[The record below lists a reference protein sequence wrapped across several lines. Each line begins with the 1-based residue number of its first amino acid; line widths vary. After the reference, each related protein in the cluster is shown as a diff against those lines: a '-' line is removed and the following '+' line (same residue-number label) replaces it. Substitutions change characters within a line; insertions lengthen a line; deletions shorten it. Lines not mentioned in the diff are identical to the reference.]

1 MPDNTDIFQDP
12 TYIVL
17 NVPSPVADELRRI
30 RSFFDPPR
38 ANMAVEICLCGSN
51 GRGTIA
57 PGQDPEVV
65 FAELDAIAAKMKAFS
80 AKFGHVERFP
90 DTGIFYYT
98 LENARPFEILHFTI
112 IKSYI
117 KFNPTPFPYEPH
129 CTLKLGEY
137 TEYTEEQM
145 LERLQPPNED
155 FVIDTMSVYS
165 INQDQQ
171 IPRLLHRVNFGIKK
185 GIEL

>member
-1 MPDNTDIFQDP
+1 MSDNTDIFQDP

-17 NVPSPVADELRRI
+17 NVPSPTADEVRGI

-38 ANMAVEICLCGSN
+38 ANMAVEISLCGSN
-51 GRGTIA
+51 GRGTISS
-57 PGQDPEVV
+57 GQNHDIV
-65 FAELDAIAAKMKAFS
+65 FRELDAIAGQTEAFS

-98 LENARPFEILHFTI
+98 LEDAGPFERLHLEIT
-112 IKSYI
+112 KSSI

-129 CTLKLGEY
+129 CTLKLAAFA
-137 TEYTEEQM
+137 EYTEEQM

-155 FVIDTMSVYS
+155 FIIDTMSIYS
-165 INQDQQ
+165 INEQQ
-171 IPRLLHRVNFGIKK
+171 IPRLLHRVNFGKTK
-185 GIEL
+185 D